1 MTAVF
6 TSAASATTARTT
18 ASTATVTIDRFH
30 ARYDG
35 IDRESS
41 GRLDRAMSEM
51 VGLTLTRAF
60 ASLALPD
67 VFAVCIPTLSVAV
80 DLDPDDSL
88 QASAQRW
95 AERVATEVSDVAT
108 FCHRSGS
115 VPSGGGALTVR
126 RPESGAQVVIYRRE
140 PDIVID
146 LVASVAAGDGSR
158 LWAWNQTGIWP
169 RATLPSVD
177 DVAVLLA
184 RRAVLAGPVLQAVS
198 GRGPVPLSANGW
210 RVLARAVVDAL
221 GCGPTAAA
229 ASALAA
235 APDGIRSPH
244 GMPDTR
250 SDPTLGSPGS
260 TPLAHPTIDGI
271 VPRAI
276 WTDSTTE
283 QQAALAVLGL
293 SAVAP
298 SLVRSPHA
306 VRAVMAATVQPSRSA
321 PVVAG
326 GSSTAGSLAGRGDAG
341 AGSGV
346 ESSTGSRL
354 DDHTRYPAS
363 THGTDPQA
371 DERTAAAMQAGT
383 DDTSDSPTRAGG
395 RETTVS
401 EHGGVLFLIHP
412 LRELGV
418 VDELIA
424 AAPLDPSPALAEI
437 VSSITGVAADD
448 PAVLAVTG
456 SIPDGVEAGAR
467 RRAVRTVGRSLVDEL
482 VARVTAHLTERL
494 GTDDIDRMWP
504 RPAVIDRSPGW
515 IEVELPLDSVDVAI
529 RAAALD
535 LDPGFVW
542 WLGSVVRFRYA

>member
-1 MTAVF
+1 MF
-6 TSAASATTARTT
+6 TSTAFATTARTT

-35 IDRESS
+35 IDREAS

-51 VGLTLTRAF
+51 VELTLTRAF
-60 ASLALPD
+60 ASRRLPD
-67 VFAVCIPTLSVAV
+67 VFAVCIPTLAVTV
-80 DLDPDDSL
+80 DLDLDASL

-95 AERVATEVSDVAT
+95 AERVATEVSEVVMS
-108 FCHRSGS
+108 CHRSGS
-115 VPSGGGALTVR
+115 VPSGGGAMTVR
-126 RPESGAQVVIYRRE
+126 RPESGAEIVIYRRE
-140 PDIVID
+140 PDAVID
-146 LVASVAAGDGSR
+146 LVASVASGDGNR

-169 RATLPSVD
+169 RSTLPSVD

-235 APDGIRSPH
+235 APDGIRSPD

-260 TPLAHPTIDGI
+260 TPLAHPTIAGI

-283 QQAALAVLGL
+283 QQAALAILGL

-306 VRAVMAATVQPSRSA
+306 VRAVMAATVPPPPHGPMA
-321 PVVAG
+321 AD
-326 GSSTAGSLAGRGDAG
+326 GSSTAESLTSRRDVGPD
-341 AGSGV
+341 SGV
-346 ESSTGSRL
+346 ESSTGSGI
-354 DDHTRYPAS
+354 DDHTRAS

-371 DERTAAAMQAGT
+371 DPRTATAMPAGT

-418 VDELIA
+418 VDELVA

-437 VSSITGVAADD
+437 VSSVTGVAADD

-456 SIPDGVEAGAR
+456 SIPDGGEAGAR
-467 RRAVRTVGRSLVDEL
+467 RRAVRTVGRSLVDDQ
-482 VARVTAHLTERL
+482 VARVTAYLTERL
-494 GTDDIDRMWP
+494 GTDDIDRIWP